1 MTASRLVLVDTN
13 CFLRLYSSPVMPLLG
28 EVVGGYH
35 LLTLQS
41 LIDEFMTSP
50 RLTGDYKWVT
60 VAPKGTDLTA
70 GALILSSVAKGR
82 VTKQKAEL
90 KPYVDAFV
98 RNMNA
103 KKRMSLTPLSRRDL
117 DLLATAV
124 VMKAI
129 IATDERALQEVA
141 FDLMED
147 KASYQ
152 IDVLNSF
159 QMLHFLENNGRL
171 DSSARRNTVD
181 AWIKLKERLPM
192 GWRSKY
198 EELFGEVYVDC

>member
-1 MTASRLVLVDTN
+1 
-13 CFLRLYSSPVMPLLG
+13 MPLLG